1 MQDEDVLDAERLPE
15 LLLAALEDVVGMRE
29 RQEAFLCAEELL
41 EEALVGAGRGVA
53 GRELEALQAREERGE
68 AFGARRHRQDPSVE
82 LRDRVVPDAIAVV
95 GRRGAPPR
103 AVEQKERPHVAEHDR
118 VGVHEDDGD

>member
-82 LRDRVVPDAIAVV
+82 LRDRVVPDPVISGVSCGFGSYLSLIATITHSPTAS
-95 GRRGAPPR
+95 RTLDTFAS
-103 AVEQKERPHVAEHDR
+103 E
-118 VGVHEDDGD
+118 